1 VTQSD
6 TPGVVRPDGR
16 QHRDPHTDP
25 HQDQD
30 QGADRVAVAGPGDG
44 LVGLAEVRAARQT
57 VAAHVHRTPT
67 LSASTLGA
75 MVGVRLALKAE
86 LFQKS
91 GSFKVRGVLNAL
103 AALPPEQLRCG
114 LVTLSAGNHAAALA
128 MAAGAV
134 GVPATVV
141 MPATAAPSKVRA
153 TQAYGGEV
161 VLTDRPLMEVVGE
174 LRDARG
180 LVLVH
185 PFDDPAIIAGAGT
198 VGLEI
203 VEDTP
208 DVDTVVVPVGGG
220 GLVSG
225 IAAAVRALR
234 PQARIVGVEPENAD
248 VMGRS
253 LRAGRPVHLDGPI
266 STVADGLAAPFAG
279 RHTYR
284 HVAALVDDVV
294 AVGEDDLRRATL
306 LLMERAKLYAEPA
319 AAAPLAALLARR
331 AGVRPGEQVVCVVSG
346 GNVNAD
352 VLRAML

>member
-1 VTQSD
+1 MTQRD
-6 TPGVVRPDGR
+6 IQREARQDVRQDPRPDG
-16 QHRDPHTDP
+16 QAHAEA
-25 HQDQD
+25 
-30 QGADRVAVAGPGDG
+30 GAGER
-44 LVGLAEVRAARQT
+44 LVGLPDIEAARRT
-57 VAAHVHRTPT
+57 VAALVHRTPT
-67 LSASTLGA
+67 VSASTLGA

-86 LFQKS
+86 LFQKT
-91 GSFKVRGVLNAL
+91 GSFKVRGVLNVL
-103 AALPPEQLRCG
+103 SALPREQTRRG

-128 MAAGAV
+128 MAASAV

-141 MPATAAPSKVRA
+141 MPATAAPSKIQA
-153 TQAYGGEV
+153 TAAYGGEV
-161 VLTDRPLMEVVGE
+161 VLTDRPLMEVVNE
-174 LRDARG
+174 LRESRG

-208 DVDTVVVPVGGG
+208 DLDVVVVPVGGG
-220 GLVSG
+220 GLLSG
-225 IAAAVRALR
+225 VAAAVKALR
-234 PQARIVGVEPENAD
+234 PQARVIGVEPEHAD

-279 RHTYR
+279 QHTYR
-284 HVAALVDDVV
+284 HVTALVDDVV
-294 AVGEDDLRRATL
+294 SVSEDDLRRATV

-319 AAAPLAALLARR
+319 AAAPLAALLAKAAR
-331 AGVRPGEQVVCVVSG
+331 VRPGESVVCVVSG
-346 GNVNAD
+346 GNVNRD